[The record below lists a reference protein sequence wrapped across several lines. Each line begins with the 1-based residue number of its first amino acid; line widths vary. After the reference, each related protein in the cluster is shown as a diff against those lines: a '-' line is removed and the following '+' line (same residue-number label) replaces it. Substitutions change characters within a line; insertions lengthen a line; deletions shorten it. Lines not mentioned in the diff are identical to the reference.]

1 MIHIHAEML
10 SSYLDGELTI
20 AEARRLD
27 AHLAGCEACRGE
39 LARLRRVARGL
50 ASLGRPEPPPWLEQQ
65 VRREVVYGR
74 SRPGVWRRLRESL
87 MLIPLQSPIGSA
99 AAAVAGIAFVAL
111 LATSSPL
118 GFHPHRGLPG
128 IETYPGP
135 VDAPSDDPVID
146 TTSKVAG
153 RTFVRQDDEDVWNA
167 FRYGYTGTRADDD
180 PAGGQRPR
188 DLWVEEGLVGHK
200 PQAQVDASS
209 PIYRALLARYSD
221 LGYLLE
227 DGSGVVMR
235 WRRETLELR
244 GGGV

>member
-1 MIHIHAEML
+1 MVHIHSEML

-74 SRPGVWRRLRESL
+74 NRPGFWRRLRESL

-111 LATSSPL
+111 LATSGPI
-118 GFHPHRGLPG
+118 GDHVHRGLSG
-128 IETYPGP
+128 LEAYPGP
-135 VDAPSDDPVID
+135 VGDDPD
-146 TTSKVAG
+146 QKYMETTSNVAG
-153 RTFVRQDDEDVWNA
+153 RTFVRHEEEDVWNA
-167 FRYGYTGTRADDD
+167 FRYGYTGTMVDDELT
-180 PAGGQRPR
+180 GGKR
-188 DLWVEEGLVGHK
+188 DGELWVEEGLASYK
-200 PQAQVDASS
+200 PRAQIDASS
-209 PIYRALLARYSD
+209 AMGRALLARYSD
-221 LGYLLE
+221 LRVLLE
-227 DGSGVVMR
+227 DGSRVVLR
-235 WRRETLELR
+235 YRRETLELR
-244 GGGV
+244 GGA